1 MRFLLSLLYELSIA
15 YPAAKQNPLWT
26 FFAYHSIVN
35 TLNLDNCIR
44 GTLYVQIRNLICTVI
59 HRDSLSAMHLPW
71 QVNEEK
77 GDRKFGGCPFV
88 VPAADILANM
98 QVTAKQIQYNG
109 KTVGSTCR

>member
-15 YPAAKQNPLWT
+15 YLAAKQNPLWT
-26 FFAYHSIVN
+26 FFTYHSIVN

-71 QVNEEK
+71 QVN
-77 GDRKFGGCPFV
+77 GRKV
-88 VPAADILANM
+88 IENSADAWTHIWM
-98 QVTAKQIQYNG
+98 RISSQI
-109 KTVGSTCR
+109 

>member
-15 YPAAKQNPLWT
+15 YLAAKQNPLWT
-26 FFAYHSIVN
+26 FFTYHSIVN

-77 GDRKFGGCPFV
+77 GDQKFGGCLSVPF
-88 VPAADILANM
+88 
-98 QVTAKQIQYNG
+98 QCETHRQICG
-109 KTVGSTCR
+109 

>member
-26 FFAYHSIVN
+26 FFTYHSIVN

-77 GDRKFGGCPFV
+77 GDRKFGGCP
-88 VPAADILANM
+88 PAAVRDTSANM
-98 QVTAKQIQYNG
+98 RVTAKQIRCLMEQ
-109 KTVGSTCR
+109 TLME

>member
-15 YPAAKQNPLWT
+15 YPAVKQNPLWT
-26 FFAYHSIVN
+26 FFTYHSIVN

-77 GDRKFGGCPFV
+77 GARKFGGCLSVPF
-88 VPAADILANM
+88 
-98 QVTAKQIQYNG
+98 QCETHRQICG
-109 KTVGSTCR
+109 

>member
-15 YPAAKQNPLWT
+15 YPAVKQNPLWT
-26 FFAYHSIVN
+26 FFTYHSIVN

-77 GDRKFGGCPFV
+77 GDRKFGGCLS
-88 VPAADILANM
+88 VPVRDTSANM
-98 QVTAKQIQYNG
+98 RVTAKQIRCLMEQ
-109 KTVGSTCR
+109 TLME

>member
-26 FFAYHSIVN
+26 FFTYHSIVN

-59 HRDSLSAMHLPW
+59 HR

-77 GDRKFGGCPFV
+77 GDRKFGGCLSVPF
-88 VPAADILANM
+88 
-98 QVTAKQIQYNG
+98 QCETHRQICG
-109 KTVGSTCR
+109 

>member
-26 FFAYHSIVN
+26 FFAYHS
-35 TLNLDNCIR
+35 
-44 GTLYVQIRNLICTVI
+44 IRNLICTVI

-77 GDRKFGGCPFV
+77 GDRKFGGCLSVPF
-88 VPAADILANM
+88 
-98 QVTAKQIQYNG
+98 QCETHRQICG
-109 KTVGSTCR
+109 

>member
-26 FFAYHSIVN
+26 FFTYHSIVN

-71 QVNEEK
+71 QVPVR
-77 GDRKFGGCPFV
+77 DTS
-88 VPAADILANM
+88 ANM
-98 QVTAKQIQYNG
+98 RVTAKQIRCLMEQNLME
-109 KTVGSTCR
+109 

>member
-26 FFAYHSIVN
+26 FFTYHSIVN

-77 GDRKFGGCPFV
+77 GDRKFGGCLSVPFQCETHRQ
-88 VPAADILANM
+88 ICGS
-98 QVTAKQIQYNG
+98 TAKQIRCLMEQ
-109 KTVGSTCR
+109 TLME

>member
-77 GDRKFGGCPFV
+77 GNRKFGGCLSVPF
-88 VPAADILANM
+88 
-98 QVTAKQIQYNG
+98 QCETHRQICG
-109 KTVGSTCR
+109 

>member
-26 FFAYHSIVN
+26 FFTYHSIVN

-77 GDRKFGGCPFV
+77 GDRKIRRMPFRT
-88 VPAADILANM
+88 VPVRDTSANM
-98 QVTAKQIQYNG
+98 RVTAKQIRCLMEQ
-109 KTVGSTCR
+109 TLME